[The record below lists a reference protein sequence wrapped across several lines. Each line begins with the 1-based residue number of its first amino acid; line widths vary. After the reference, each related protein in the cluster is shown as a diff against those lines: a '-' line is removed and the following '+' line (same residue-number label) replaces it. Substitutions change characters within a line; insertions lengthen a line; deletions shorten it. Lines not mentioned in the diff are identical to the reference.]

1 MKTVLAVAILAFL
14 AISASATTVSF
25 VPPAGGFP
33 SGGGFLAGNA
43 TTVTI
48 GGIAI
53 NGYTLSGG
61 SNPSNLV
68 AAPLFGRHET
78 GDSGIGICSAGE
90 SCTVPGGGDSNELSN
105 EHNQEVLRLTLPSGS
120 TWLSVTLSSLDNNG
134 GGAPER
140 GLILTDGPNNT
151 FSVICAFAGAGP
163 AASGSLTSCTQ
174 SGGTG
179 VEPVF
184 SIPTT
189 YAGSLHLYF
198 APFDWLNGTNTNN
211 DFLVQAASISS
222 TVPEPGSLALIGS
235 GLIAIAGAVRRSKK
249 S

>member
-1 MKTVLAVAILAFL
+1 MKTLVAAAILAL
-14 AISASATTVSF
+14 VAISASATTVSF

-33 SGGGFLAGNA
+33 SGGGFLSGNA

-53 NGYTLSGG
+53 NGYTLNGG
-61 SNPSNLV
+61 ANPSNLTG
-68 AAPLFGRHET
+68 APLFGRNET

-105 EHNQEVLRLTLPSGS
+105 EKNQEVLRLTLPSGNS
-120 TWLSVTLSSLDNNG
+120 WVSVTLSSLDNNG

-140 GLILTDGPNNT
+140 GLLLTDGPNNT
-151 FSVICAFAGAGP
+151 FTVICAFAGAGP
-163 AASGSLTSCTQ
+163 AASGALSPCTQ
-174 SGGTG
+174 TGGTG

-184 SIPTT
+184 SIPNA

-198 APFDWLNGTNTNN
+198 APFDWLNGTSTNN
-211 DFLVQAASISS
+211 DFLVEAATITS

-235 GLIAIAGAVRRSKK
+235 GLLALAGVVRRRTRM
-249 S
+249 